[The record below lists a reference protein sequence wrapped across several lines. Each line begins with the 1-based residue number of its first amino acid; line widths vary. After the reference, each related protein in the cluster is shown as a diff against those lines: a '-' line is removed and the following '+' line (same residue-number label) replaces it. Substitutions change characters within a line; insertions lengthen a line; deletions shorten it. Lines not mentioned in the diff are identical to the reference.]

1 MKSTQELKEHLQQQ
15 VRALESSGMT
25 RRHYCEQKQIKIYQL
40 DYWRKKLGKLNPTV
54 QASTKGWISLR
65 ISDEQTVQE
74 ASGICLRIG
83 RLAIEVKP
91 GFDRELLTEVLR
103 VVSPVC

>member
-1 MKSTQELKEHLQQQ
+1 MKSSQELKEHWQQQ
-15 VRALESSGMT
+15 VRAFESSGMT
-25 RRHYCEQKQIKIYQL
+25 RRRYCEQKQIRIYQL
-40 DYWRKKLGKLNPTV
+40 DYWRKKLGKSNPTV
-54 QASTKGWISLR
+54 QGSTKGWIPLR
-65 ISDEQTVQE
+65 IRDEQVVQK

-83 RLAIEVKP
+83 RLAMEVKP